1 MKHIEVV
8 AGVIEHDGKI
18 LCMERDQGKYDYVS
32 FKWEFPGGK
41 IEDGET
47 HQQALVRELREE
59 LQIEVEVLDF
69 IKTIEGV
76 YPEYKVILHCYEVKI
91 VTGEPVLLEHQASR
105 WVAAEEIHNLM
116 WLKSDLDILEDIKKI
131 LLSRR

>member
-1 MKHIEVV
+1 MKTIEVV
-8 AGVIEHDGKI
+8 AGIIFDKDKVFATQRGYGNYK
-18 LCMERDQGKYDYVS
+18 GW
-32 FKWEFPGGK
+32 WEFPGGK

-105 WVAAEEIHNLM
+105 WVAAEELHNLM